1 MPFGSFA
8 NALPPAF
15 FLLLHLAGFL
25 VGAYFAFRAFPV
37 NGTLGWAFTLYALAE
52 VIYLTNNLDAT
63 VLLFAH
69 ALAEAFDLAAVI
81 LVFVGAV
88 RAARRAVRVA
98 QLEPSSPGGP

>member
-15 FLLLHLAGFL
+15 FLLLHLVGFL
-25 VGAYFAFRAFPV
+25 VGAYFAFRAFPL

-52 VIYLTNNLDAT
+52 AIYLTNNLDAT

-81 LVFVGAV
+81 LVFVGTI
-88 RAARRAVRVA
+88 RAVRRPGPAV
-98 QLEPSSPGGP
+98 QLEASSSGGP